1 MRLRRLVR
9 ADGFRGWP
17 GGERGSERRI
27 LKRASMLHVR
37 RIPLQQGREAGMVA
51 EGEGVL
57 SKTSEQVQVI
67 GDQQTLNV
75 PK

>member
-1 MRLRRLVR
+1 
-9 ADGFRGWP
+9 
-17 GGERGSERRI
+17 
-27 LKRASMLHVR
+27 
-37 RIPLQQGREAGMVA
+37 MVA